1 MKNPAAKHSKPTPI
15 LFTHYGDEWIRGSE
29 RCLLDLLAHLD
40 RERFQPVLWC
50 NAETMAD
57 EARRIDV
64 PVTRS
69 DFPLLMGWKAPRFDV
84 AGFARLVR
92 QGNALADQHGIALVH
107 ANSGAPNQWLNL
119 VARSRRIPLL
129 AHLHSRYP
137 LRDRLSLG
145 LHHVA
150 MAVGVSQ
157 PVVDQL
163 LADGM
168 PKERTLVIPNG
179 IDVDRLDA
187 QPRVDLRQEL
197 GLGERDFF
205 MVTVGS
211 LIHRKGVDL
220 ILEALARLVRSGVP
234 ARLAIIGDGPERIN
248 LRRQVQAL
256 GLQER
261 VFFLGE
267 RDDVAGLLR
276 GGVDLFVS
284 GAREEVFGLVLA
296 EAGLA
301 GLPVVAPAVGGI
313 PEVVRDGVWGR
324 LVPAENV
331 AALADAITQFQRSPG
346 LAKAMGA
353 AARDHVMRYFTI
365 DRNVRRFEELYT
377 WLLDDPAM
385 AMSWDSHWSMGCVLG
400 RIGKQLFDRSL
411 GRTLRL
417 SAVGR

>member
-1 MKNPAAKHSKPTPI
+1 MQHPTPI

-40 RERFQPVLWC
+40 RERFQPILWC

-57 EARRIDV
+57 EARRLQV

-69 DFPLLMGWKAPRFDV
+69 DFPLLMGWKTPRFDV
-84 AGFARLVR
+84 AGLARLVR
-92 QGNALADQHGIALVH
+92 QGNELVDRHGIKLLH

-179 IDVDRLDA
+179 IDVARLDA
-187 QPRVDLRQEL
+187 QPRVDLRHEL
-197 GLGERDFF
+197 GLGERDFL
-205 MVTVGS
+205 MATVGS

-220 ILEALARLVRSGVP
+220 ILEAMACLVRGGVP
-234 ARLAIIGDGPERIN
+234 ARLAVIGDGPERGN
-248 LRRQVQAL
+248 LLRQAQAL

-261 VFFLGE
+261 VFLLGE
-267 RDDVAGLLR
+267 RNDVAGLLR

-331 AALADAITQFQRSPG
+331 PALADAIYEFHRAPEQ
-346 LAKAMGA
+346 AKVMGV
-353 AARDHVMRYFTI
+353 AARAHILNYFTI
-365 DRNVRRFEELYT
+365 GRNVRRFEEIYA
-377 WLLDDPAM
+377 WLLDDPSM
-385 AMSWDSHWSMGCVLG
+385 AMSWGSHWSLGRVLG
-400 RIGKQLFDRSL
+400 RAGRQIVDLSL
-411 GRTLRL
+411 GKTLRL
-417 SAVGR
+417 SAARH